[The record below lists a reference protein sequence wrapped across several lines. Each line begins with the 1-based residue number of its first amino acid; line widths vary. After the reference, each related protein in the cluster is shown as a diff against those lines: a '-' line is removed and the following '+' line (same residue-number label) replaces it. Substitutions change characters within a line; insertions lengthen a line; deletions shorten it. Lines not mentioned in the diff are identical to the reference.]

1 MSVFSVLFNTT
12 NFSDRADRIALIN
25 GTVIELKRSHF
36 KDSDLNELLYVVIVI
51 MFYAI
56 ALMVLIAT
64 QVRKQRREGSEVE
77 YYDEYLQ
84 LNKQFQKKQVINPN
98 DIGIHNK
105 QNSGHAS
112 IPEEKTQLSVVESTA
127 STMDEN
133 IKETVT

>member
-12 NFSDRADRIALIN
+12 NFSERDHRIALIN

-64 QVRKQRREGSEVE
+64 QVRKQRREGSEIE

-84 LNKQFQKKQVINPN
+84 LNKQFQKKTVQVINPN
-98 DIGIHNK
+98 DIGMHNK
-105 QNSGHAS
+105 LNSAKDS
-112 IPEEKTQLSVVESTA
+112 IPEEKVQILKVESTVE
-127 STMDEN
+127 EN
-133 IKETVT
+133 IKETIT

>member
-127 STMDEN
+127 STVDEN